1 MKVTFEGK
9 PKKIKKLL
17 NAIGGSKEQYV
28 RDINGHLINASTY
41 LSERSNRKQDPLL
54 GQG

>member
-17 NAIGGSKEQYV
+17 NAIEGSKEQLVTRKELKKILKDYV
-28 RDINGHLINASTY
+28 RWD
-41 LSERSNRKQDPLL
+41 
-54 GQG
+54 

>member
-17 NAIGGSKEQYV
+17 NAIEGSKEQLV
-28 RDINGHLINASTY
+28 TKKEL
-41 LSERSNRKQDPLL
+41 KQELKNVARWRR
-54 GQG
+54 

>member
-17 NAIGGSKEQYV
+17 NAIEGSKEQLVTRKELKKILKDYV
-28 RDINGHLINASTY
+28 RWN
-41 LSERSNRKQDPLL
+41 
-54 GQG
+54 